1 MTEEYMKRKY
11 EELESMREEQS
22 TDCAVI
28 LTLCVLLYC
37 KCFFYCYS
45 SLLEYEKV

>member
-22 TDCAVI
+22 TDCTVI
-28 LTLCVLLYC
+28 LTLCVLL
-37 KCFFYCYS
+37 
-45 SLLEYEKV
+45 LLQLLFLLLFIFA

>member
-11 EELESMREEQS
+11 EELESMREQQS

-28 LTLCVLLYC
+28 LILCVLL
-37 KCFFYCYS
+37 
-45 SLLEYEKV
+45 LLQMLFLLLFIFV

>member
-28 LTLCVLLYC
+28 LTLCVLL
-37 KCFFYCYS
+37 
-45 SLLEYEKV
+45 LLQMLFLLLFIFA

>member
-28 LTLCVLLYC
+28 LTLCVL
-37 KCFFYCYS
+37 F
-45 SLLEYEKV
+45 LLQMLFLLLFIFV